1 MTILRILNYPDPR
14 LKTRAQPVENITD
27 PAIQKIIDDIIETL
41 HNTANCAALAAA
53 QLDIKNPPR
62 ITVLAK
68 TSEFEE
74 MCLVNPVIL
83 KGEGE
88 VCDEEGCMSVYPEKI
103 HARVKRYA
111 KVTLHAFDRNGKEFT
126 KECEGFLARCVQHE
140 LDHLE
145 GIIFLDHLSH
155 LKRSL
160 IEKKI
165 AKIINP

>member
-1 MTILRILNYPDPR
+1 MTILNILQYPDPR
-14 LKTRAQPVENITD
+14 LKIKAQQVKDIND
-27 PAIQKIIDDIIETL
+27 PNIQKIINDIFETL
-41 HNTANCAALAAA
+41 HNTPNCAGLAAA

-68 TSEFEE
+68 SSQNDE

-88 VCDEEGCMSVYPEKI
+88 VFEEEGCMSIYPDKI

-111 KVTLHAFDRNGKEFT
+111 KIWLYALDRHGNDISR
-126 KECEGFLARCVQHE
+126 ECDGFLARCVQHE

-145 GIIFLDHLSH
+145 GIVFIDHLSH

-160 IEKKI
+160 VDKKIVKIIEK
-165 AKIINP
+165 